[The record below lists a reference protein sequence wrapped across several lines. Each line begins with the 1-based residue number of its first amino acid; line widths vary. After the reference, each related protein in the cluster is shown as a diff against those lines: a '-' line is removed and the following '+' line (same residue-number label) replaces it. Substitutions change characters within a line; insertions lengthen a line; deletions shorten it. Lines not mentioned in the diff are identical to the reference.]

1 MTKYVLDSYA
11 WVEYFIASEKGRKVR
26 DILEARSNEVYTSV
40 ITIAEVCGKV
50 KKENADVEEAY
61 RQMLLLSKIEP
72 ITPEIAKKASSLRHE
87 MRKKEEH
94 FGLADAIILVTAKT
108 IGAKVLT
115 GDRHFKEIKEAQML

>member
-11 WVEYFIASEKGRKVR
+11 WVEYFIASEKGRKVKE
-26 DILEARSNEVYTSV
+26 ILEARNNEIHTSV
-40 ITIAEVCGKV
+40 ITIAEVCGKA

-61 RQMLLLSKIEP
+61 RQMLLISKIES
-72 ITPEIAKKASSLRHE
+72 ITPEIAKEASSLRHE
-87 MRKKEEH
+87 MRKKEEN

-115 GDRHFKEIKEAQML
+115 GDRHFKGIK